1 MPDTIDTCRAAEEL
15 PSPITANAY
24 QNSVRYQVYN
34 SAPQLKGFVADTA
47 EQHYI
52 TDIFKRGFFGTKKG
66 DSVKFE
72 IEGTGIAVQYR
83 KSVKHPACV
92 AKVVL
97 DGDEANALTLD
108 GNFDETWGDCLYITT
123 VAKHIGDKVHT
134 VEITVTEGDE
144 TMVPFY
150 LVSVIGSK

>member
-1 MPDTIDTCRAAEEL
+1 M
-15 PSPITANAY
+15 
-24 QNSVRYQVYN
+24 
-34 SAPQLKGFVADTA
+34 GFVADTE
-47 EQHYI
+47 EQNHI
-52 TDIFKRGFFGTKKG
+52 TDIFKRGFIGKKAG
-66 DSVKFE
+66 DAIRFN

-97 DGDEANALTLD
+97 DGDDANAVVLD

-123 VAKHIGDKVHT
+123 VAKHIEEKEHT
-134 VEITVTEGDE
+134 VEITITEGDE

-150 LVSVIGSK
+150 LVSVIGSR